1 VEGGDPVFRI
11 VASIEGGFDDPDV
24 ICAFDPTKVVA
35 RLRQEFPGLQIDPK
49 DYAWRD
55 HDTFLRMGPPS
66 DDVMRVAMRDA
77 QRRGPVW
84 MFRLPVESGAPVD
97 GRAERH
103 YVHFHSEGPFPE
115 PLRSRLLR
123 FVAGLRFA
131 PCVRV
136 KCVRLEGNDEHP
148 A

>member
-1 VEGGDPVFRI
+1 VYRI

-35 RLRQEFPGLQIDPK
+35 RLRDEFPGLQIDPK

-55 HDTFLRMGPPS
+55 HDLFLRMGPPS
-66 DDVMRVAMRDA
+66 DGVTGVAMRDA

-84 MFRLPVESGAPVD
+84 MFRLPDEGGALVR

-103 YVHFHSEGPFPE
+103 FTCFDSEEPFPE

-123 FVAGLRFA
+123 FVEGLRFA

-136 KCVRLEGNDEHP
+136 KCVRIEGNDEYP